1 MVSRASGAVH
11 SPQPPALR
19 ARARTS
25 YRDSGCSW
33 RSLCSSSAPS
43 TDDETH
49 SAAPASRCATSTS
62 LAVLAYSRAESVQT
76 RLSQKGGQG
85 TPQSKGQLSWLG
97 LGLGLGL
104 ELGLVLGLGL
114 VSRGLGLGSP
124 ASRDRASRPF

>member
-1 MVSRASGAVH
+1 MVSSASGAVH

-62 LAVLAYSRAESVQT
+62 LAVLAYSRVESVQT

-85 TPQSKGQLSWLG
+85 TPQSKGQLSLSGLGIGLG

-104 ELGLVLGLGL
+104 GFVSQGLELGA
-114 VSRGLGLGSP
+114 P